1 MQLQLLCLCVAVLGP
16 NKTICHISLR
26 CNIIILLTD
35 LVEIAT
41 SLSLKCSGNFLHLLL
56 LCLVWENTSYSWKRM
71 KLDYDVIAD
80 YPWPRWLSQDIMAD
94 RIIRAT
100 VAWLYTFPDTCLSY
114 YRISSTCYKKPNDAK
129 IDHMDSGVPW
139 INHMG
144 SVLESAIHGLAASLK
159 DGWVLLVRSNT
170 TGKKDKRVFWSK

>member
-35 LVEIAT
+35 LVEIAIR
-41 SLSLKCSGNFLHLLL
+41 LFPKCSGNFLHLLL
-56 LCLVWENTSYSWKRM
+56 VCLVWENTSYSWKRM

-80 YPWPRWLSQDIMAD
+80 YPWPRWLSQDIMDD

-129 IDHMDSGVPW
+129 IDHMYSGVPW

-144 SVLESAIHGLAASLK
+144 SVLEWAIHGSLIY
-159 DGWVLLVRSNT
+159 VCLMERSNT
-170 TGKKDKRVFWSK
+170 TGKKDKLVFWSK